1 MPRKIKVVDVIHE
14 IDIDD
19 TVQPI
24 DIDSEKLFEPIEEDI
39 KKTIEP
45 IEEDIKKTIE
55 TSINKEEQQIA
66 IIPETKV
73 RTNEL
78 HACSKCG
85 KFMTLKTLKYTH
97 ENTCSVVRIPEPPN
111 KPVTQHKKKGRP
123 KIIKIQE
130 QEQEEEET
138 EQEEEEIPVYEPP
151 VRKSIQTIR
160 NERLRNSVQQ
170 RTQRISNLFS
180 QAF

>member
-1 MPRKIKVVDVIHE
+1 MISIAKNHLNQLKKIF
-14 IDIDD
+14 
-19 TVQPI
+19 Q
-24 DIDSEKLFEPIEEDI
+24 
-39 KKTIEP
+39 KKIEP

-55 TSINKEEQQIA
+55 TGNIKEEQQIS

-97 ENTCSVVRIPEPPN
+97 ENTCSVGRIPEPPT
-111 KPVTQHKKKGRP
+111 KHDTPSPKQKGRP
-123 KIIKIQE
+123 KKEIVLNNIPKIQE
-130 QEQEEEET
+130 EIEDEDYDNRNVEVVRKQEV
-138 EQEEEEIPVYEPP
+138 PVYEPE

-160 NERLRNSVQQ
+160 NERLRQSVQH

>member
-1 MPRKIKVVDVIHE
+1 MPRKIKVVDVLPE
-14 IDIDD
+14 IEIDD
-19 TVQPI
+19 TVQQI
-24 DIDSEKLFEPIEEDI
+24 DIDNDKPFEPIEEDI
-39 KKTIEP
+39 KKTIETVN
-45 IEEDIKKTIE
+45 IE
-55 TSINKEEQQIA
+55 EEQQIS

-97 ENTCSVVRIPEPPN
+97 ENTCSVGRIPEPPP
-111 KPVTQHKKKGRP
+111 KPYTPPPKPDTPPPKQKGRP
-123 KIIKIQE
+123 KKEIVLNNFPKIQE
-130 QEQEEEET
+130 EKET
-138 EQEEEEIPVYEPP
+138 EEKQEVPVFEPE
-151 VRKSIQTIR
+151 VRKSFETIR
-160 NERLRNSVQQ
+160 NERLRERVQQ